1 MFVHILKAKLARRTF
16 YINVALKCTFCHNVA
31 LSPVPTVG
39 TRSAFKGFDPLA
51 EKKNLKYKRKMK
63 ITKKNMKIPCL

>member
-39 TRSAFKGFDPLA
+39 TRSAFKGFRSTSR
-51 EKKNLKYKRKMK
+51 KKKFEV
-63 ITKKNMKIPCL
+63 